1 MILRLSKHIMY
12 QLDPTISFNEESG
25 LNDID
30 TAICR
35 WNDKYLPLRYLQ
47 FINTHYDSLE
57 QQIQNTYEIN
67 TGVVLFATPAKIFCI
82 NLNADDILLTSIEFD
97 EERYSKT
104 GKPHFKLT
112 HFHDREIN
120 DGWVYRIV
128 CPTFNLFWRQI
139 LRSVADSF
147 NVQTNGL
154 LKLIDDYP
162 DDVNIGLVFPEN
174 CTECENKEQTASII
188 NCKVRQFPLF
198 LKVQD
203 EFVSFN
209 LSLNQNIDDDKID
222 NFKNLNFL
230 ADRSLCA
237 VEWLINKNRIAPQYK
252 SEEFKVFS
260 LSLGEYFKYWRE
272 ISNMDIFLK
281 HYFSKNEL
289 FIPIRGSLKHYQ
301 ETPNENSPD
310 KLFFKYIN
318 SQLDTE
324 DIDDIAS
331 NYGYEFSKILAIEIY
346 APHFTKHTAYYTNGY
361 YGLANQ
367 TIARDEFIKFKNS
380 NLECVS
386 HLLRHLNPLIEY
398 FNKTYP
404 NDENLRDFFQLKENL
419 DLLYQIADARY
430 ELVYQRDHNTKE
442 IDVI

>member
-1 MILRLSKHIMY
+1 MY
-12 QLDPTISFNEESG
+12 QLDQTVCFNEENG
-25 LNDID
+25 LNNID

-47 FINTHYDSLE
+47 FVNSHYVSLD
-57 QQIQNTYEIN
+57 QQIQNSYEIN
-67 TGVVLFATPAKIFCI
+67 TGVVLFATPEKIFCI
-82 NLNADDILLTSIEFD
+82 NLNADDILLTSIELD

-147 NVQTNGL
+147 NVQSGL
-154 LKLIDDYP
+154 LKLVGDYP
-162 DDVNIGLVFPEN
+162 DDINIDLVLPEN

-198 LKVQD
+198 LKAQD

-209 LSLNQNIDDDKID
+209 LSLNQNIADDKID
-222 NFKNLNFL
+222 HFKNLNYL
-230 ADRSLCA
+230 VDKSLCA
-237 VEWLINKNRIAPQYK
+237 VRWLINENRIASQYK
-252 SEEFKVFS
+252 SEEFKAFS
-260 LSLGEYFKYWRE
+260 LSLSENFNYWRE
-272 ISNMDIFLK
+272 ISNMAIFLK
-281 HYFSKNEL
+281 HIFSKNKP
-289 FIPIRGSLKHYQ
+289 FIPIRGSFKNHQEMPNTNNSDELFLKHI
-301 ETPNENSPD
+301 NSPID
-310 KLFFKYIN
+310 
-318 SQLDTE
+318 S
-324 DIDDIAS
+324 DDIECIVG
-331 NYGYEFSKILAIEIY
+331 NYNYEFNKVLAIDIY
-346 APHFTKHTAYYTNGY
+346 TSHFTKLIAYYINGY
-361 YGLANQ
+361 YELVNQ

-386 HLLRHLNPLIEY
+386 HLLKHLNPLIEY

-404 NDENLRDFFQLKENL
+404 NDENLREFFQLKKNL
-419 DLLYQIADARY
+419 DRLYQIADARY
-430 ELVYQRDHNTKE
+430 EFIYQRDYDTKE